1 MVASQTAVAP
11 SIVLVNFFRYRRT
24 IGRNEIETR
33 FGVIAVRGR
42 GRGFPAKATERR
54 AVRRATRQKLRRR
67 SYSTKNGRAR
77 RNPQV
82 NPKRP
87 LRRNVFDGRKMS
99 EETEQDA
106 SSNWELNG
114 LNSLDLWDYTVEL
127 ECLQGTEDL
136 QLAAELGKTL
146 LERNKELETAL
157 RQHQNVIED
166 QAQEIEYLT
175 KQTVALREVNDSRLR
190 IYEQLEVS
198 IQDLERAN
206 HRLAVDHAADKKHI
220 KTLCSNIE
228 TLEGRCEELQ
238 KTVDDLNAQLEIV
251 RRRAERKP
259 DGVDRPREKESKP
272 VETVA
277 QNTKRP
283 SVNSTPVKV
292 SPIPELTKED
302 EDLLRLSDELRENKA
317 AFAQEQRRVTELEE
331 QLASMV
337 QENNR
342 LQEQMRNWHQRDD
355 EPKSMHEEFSIL
367 DEVRQG
373 QLCIRCLRGVER
385 GDDMSSILDGDDDDR
400 SAISSL
406 ILTPTGQDSP
416 REDHVTSKL
425 IKFDNAKEKLLQGI
439 WAKKDD
445 GQENP
450 YRELVQKYEALLEV
464 QLSQVKNIRKN
475 KESSPPQNQSGPL
488 SLQDALQ
495 TSGDYS
501 QFSVKDTDE
510 ESGHGEEAPKDNQP
524 KKAEPT
530 SRKKIIQTPDFS
542 EAETSSSGFSD
553 ETSNKATQTERERP
567 GSFLCTIAD
576 GEDYRFSIYDDV
588 SPMDSRFRNRPE
600 YRELFKEIFTILKKA
615 AENKDEGERLPLLD
629 DTAANKVP
637 PVTPA
642 TEEPLGNFTDDTQ
655 SVLSSAMSEQSLP
668 VSDMTAP
675 ETPTLKEMEIPA
687 AEPAKKQETERKREE
702 SKPATEAHVERAK
715 GAERKK
721 TADENKRE
729 TEKEKEREKENDK
742 ERVLTPLVRQPLEY
756 IAATRKKS
764 RHRNRKQS
772 QERQGADSPV
782 FPTPP
787 KITYQK
793 QSNRKRR
800 DYRPIEAS
808 PLVRASETEWN
819 GNTVQFYNRNMVHSP
834 TPSSGRTGNIYQGWN
849 SETDTWDMKQSTASQ
864 EIHKLRKLE
873 LSYAEVLRNAD
884 KTKNRRKKHQ

>member
-1 MVASQTAVAP
+1 MEVAKDAKLKSGGFQDIDDDDVAS
-11 SIVLVNFFRYRRT
+11 RRC
-24 IGRNEIETR
+24 
-33 FGVIAVRGR
+33 
-42 GRGFPAKATERR
+42 
-54 AVRRATRQKLRRR
+54 
-67 SYSTKNGRAR
+67 
-77 RNPQV
+77 
-82 NPKRP
+82 
-87 LRRNVFDGRKMS
+87 M
-99 EETEQDA
+99 
-106 SSNWELNG
+106 
-114 LNSLDLWDYTVEL
+114 LD
-127 ECLQGTEDL
+127 DL

-220 KTLCSNIE
+220 KTLCANIE
-228 TLEGRCEELQ
+228 ALESKCEELQ
-238 KTVDDLNAQLEIV
+238 KVSDDLNAQLEIAK
-251 RRRAERKP
+251 RRAEKKP
-259 DGVDRPREKESKP
+259 QSEKPKENESTEKIP
-272 VETVA
+272 STP
-277 QNTKRP
+277 NCKRP
-283 SVNSTPVKV
+283 PEVSTPIKATPVAL
-292 SPIPELTKED
+292 PELTKED
-302 EDLLRLSDELRENKA
+302 EDLLRLSDELRESKVS
-317 AFAQEQRRVTELEE
+317 FAQEQRRVTELEE

-342 LQEQMRNWHQRDD
+342 LQEQLRNWHQRED

-367 DEVRQG
+367 EEVRQG

-385 GDDMSSILDGDDDDR
+385 GDDMSSMLDGDDDDR

-406 ILTPTGQDSP
+406 ILTPGPDSA
-416 REDHVTSKL
+416 REDLVSNKL
-425 IKFDNAKEKLLQGI
+425 VKFDNAKEKLLQGI
-439 WAKKDD
+439 WANKED
-445 GQENP
+445 GHDNP

-464 QLSQVKNIRKN
+464 QLSQGKNLRKG
-475 KESSPPQNQSGPL
+475 KQEQPPAPATTLIDQ
-488 SLQDALQ
+488 LQ

-501 QFSVKDTDE
+501 HFSVKDTDE
-510 ESGHGEEAPKDNQP
+510 ESGHGEEAQKDINLQ
-524 KKAEPT
+524 KKVETT

-576 GEDYRFSIYDDV
+576 GEDYRFSIYDDA

-615 AENKDEGERLPLLD
+615 AENKDEGEQLPLLD
-629 DTAANKVP
+629 DTTAGKVP

-642 TEEPLGNFTDDTQ
+642 TEDPPGNFTDDTQ
-655 SVLSSAMSEQSLP
+655 SVLSSVMSEQSIP
-668 VSDMTAP
+668 VSDITAP
-675 ETPTLKEMEIPA
+675 ETPTIKEKLV
-687 AEPAKKQETERKREE
+687 AEPVKKQEVKNKEN
-702 SKPATEAHVERAK
+702 KPAESPVPEK
-715 GAERKK
+715 VKEP
-721 TADENKRE
+721 
-729 TEKEKEREKENDK
+729 KEKESEKQVGDKDKEK

-764 RHRNRKQS
+764 RHRNRKHS

-782 FPTPP
+782 FPSPP

-793 QSNRKRR
+793 SSNKKRR

-808 PLVRASETEWN
+808 PLVKPTESEWN
-819 GNTVQFYNRNMVHSP
+819 GSTLQFYNRNMNSP
-834 TPSSGRTGNIYQGWN
+834 TPSGRPGRIYQGWN
-849 SETDTWDMKQSTASQ
+849 AETGSWDVAPSTASQ

-884 KTKNRRKKHQ
+884 QTKTRRKKHH

>member
-1 MVASQTAVAP
+1 
-11 SIVLVNFFRYRRT
+11 
-24 IGRNEIETR
+24 
-33 FGVIAVRGR
+33 
-42 GRGFPAKATERR
+42 
-54 AVRRATRQKLRRR
+54 
-67 SYSTKNGRAR
+67 
-77 RNPQV
+77 
-82 NPKRP
+82 
-87 LRRNVFDGRKMS
+87 MS
-99 EETEQDA
+99 EEQEQCD
-106 SSNWELNG
+106 SLNSWELNG

-166 QAQEIEYLT
+166 QTQEIEYLT

-220 KTLCSNIE
+220 KTLCGNIE
-228 TLEGRCEELQ
+228 ALEAKCEELQ
-238 KTVDDLNAQLEIV
+238 KTVDDLNAQLEIAK
-251 RRRAERKP
+251 RRAEKKP
-259 DGVDRPREKESKP
+259 EIEKSKEKDIKP
-272 VETVA
+272 VQTTPNSKKVEI
-277 QNTKRP
+277 
-283 SVNSTPVKV
+283 SSTPLKTAPV
-292 SPIPELTKED
+292 PLPELTKED
-302 EDLLRLSDELRENKA
+302 EDLLRLSDELRESKV

-342 LQEQMRNWHQRDD
+342 LHDQLRNWHQRDD
-355 EPKSMHEEFSIL
+355 EPKSMQEEFSIL
-367 DEVRQG
+367 EEVRQG

-406 ILTPTGQDSP
+406 ILTPSGQDSP
-416 REDHVTSKL
+416 REDLVSHNLV
-425 IKFDNAKEKLLQGI
+425 KFDNAKEKLLQGI
-439 WAKKDD
+439 WANKQD
-445 GQENP
+445 GHDNP

-475 KESSPPQNQSGPL
+475 KPLSSEQNQSGPL
-488 SLQDALQ
+488 SHQELQ

-501 QFSVKDTDE
+501 HFNVKDTDE
-510 ESGHGEEAPKDNQP
+510 ESGHGEDAQKDSTQQ
-524 KKAEPT
+524 KKMETT

-615 AENKDEGERLPLLD
+615 AENKDEGEQLPLLD
-629 DTAANKVP
+629 DTLAGKVP

-642 TEEPLGNFTDDTQ
+642 TEEPPGNFTDDTQ
-655 SVLSSAMSEQSLP
+655 SVLSSVMSEQSIP
-668 VSDMTAP
+668 VSDITAP
-675 ETPTLKEMEIPA
+675 ETPTLTEKPNPIPEA
-687 AEPAKKQETERKREE
+687 PKKQETSTKQ
-702 SKPATEAHVERAK
+702 EAVNNK
-715 GAERKK
+715 
-721 TADENKRE
+721 ENKPVE
-729 TEKEKEREKENDK
+729 QNATQVQPDKSKEKEGEKEQTKEKEK

-764 RHRNRKQS
+764 RHRNRKHS

-782 FPTPP
+782 FPSPP

-793 QSNRKRR
+793 SSNKKRR
-800 DYRPIEAS
+800 DYRPIEVS
-808 PLVRASETEWN
+808 PLARPAESEWN
-819 GNTVQFYNRNMVHSP
+819 GSTLQFYNRNMNSP
-834 TPSSGRTGNIYQGWN
+834 TPSSSGRTGKIYQGWN
-849 SETDTWDMKQSTASQ
+849 PETDSWDIKQSTASQ

-884 KTKNRRKKHQ
+884 KPKTRRKKHQ

>member
-1 MVASQTAVAP
+1 MEVAKEKLSL
-11 SIVLVNFFRYRRT
+11 IEDLDEDNF
-24 IGRNEIETR
+24 
-33 FGVIAVRGR
+33 AS
-42 GRGFPAKATERR
+42 
-54 AVRRATRQKLRRR
+54 RR
-67 SYSTKNGRAR
+67 S
-77 RNPQV
+77 
-82 NPKRP
+82 
-87 LRRNVFDGRKMS
+87 M
-99 EETEQDA
+99 
-106 SSNWELNG
+106 
-114 LNSLDLWDYTVEL
+114 LD
-127 ECLQGTEDL
+127 DL

-166 QAQEIEYLT
+166 QTQEIEYLT

-198 IQDLERAN
+198 IQELERAN

-220 KTLCSNIE
+220 RTLCSNIE
-228 TLEGRCEELQ
+228 TLENKCEELQ
-238 KTVDDLNAQLEIV
+238 KNADDLNAQLEIF

-259 DGVDRPREKESKP
+259 DDRPKEKEIKVTETIFNSKKP
-272 VETVA
+272 EVNTPKTVI
-277 QNTKRP
+277 KP
-283 SVNSTPVKV
+283 L
-292 SPIPELTKED
+292 PELTKED
-302 EDLLRLSDELRENKA
+302 EDLLRISDELRESRV

-342 LQEQMRNWHQRDD
+342 LQEQLRNWNLRED

-367 DEVRQG
+367 EEVRQG

-385 GDDMSSILDGDDDDR
+385 GDDMSSMLDGDDDDR

-406 ILTPTGQDSP
+406 ILTPSGQDSP
-416 REDHVTSKL
+416 REDLVTNKL

-439 WAKKDD
+439 WANKED
-445 GQENP
+445 GHDNP
-450 YRELVQKYEALLEV
+450 YRELVEKYEALLEV
-464 QLSQVKNIRKN
+464 QLSQVKNVKKN
-475 KESSPPQNQSGPL
+475 KQNILPNNQNASGAL
-488 SLQDALQ
+488 CIQDEVQ

-501 QFSVKDTDE
+501 QFNVKDTDE
-510 ESGHGEEAPKDNQP
+510 ESGHGEDAQKCLSDNQQ
-524 KKAEPT
+524 KKIEST

-615 AENKDEGERLPLLD
+615 AENKDDGEQLPLLD
-629 DTAANKVP
+629 DTAAGKVP

-642 TEEPLGNFTDDTQ
+642 TEEAPGNFTDDTQ
-655 SVLSSAMSEQSLP
+655 SVLSSVMSEQSIP
-668 VSDMTAP
+668 VSDVTTPDA
-675 ETPTLKEMEIPA
+675 PTLKENDKPA
-687 AEPAKKQETERKREE
+687 PETTTTTTASSSNTKKQTVRSNKEN
-702 SKPATEAHVERAK
+702 KPAPMSTNEVKE
-715 GAERKK
+715 
-721 TADENKRE
+721 
-729 TEKEKEREKENDK
+729 EKQDKESDK

-782 FPTPP
+782 FPSPP

-793 QSNRKRR
+793 PNKKKR

-808 PLVRASETEWN
+808 PLVRASESEWN
-819 GNTVQFYNRNMVHSP
+819 GSTLQFYNRNMNSP
-834 TPSSGRTGNIYQGWN
+834 TPSASGRSGKIYQSWN
-849 SETDTWDMKQSTASQ
+849 PETDSWDIKQSTASQ

-884 KTKNRRKKHQ
+884 KTKPRRKKHQ

>member
-1 MVASQTAVAP
+1 MEVAKEKSAVMEEFDEDDVAS
-11 SIVLVNFFRYRRT
+11 RRC
-24 IGRNEIETR
+24 
-33 FGVIAVRGR
+33 
-42 GRGFPAKATERR
+42 
-54 AVRRATRQKLRRR
+54 
-67 SYSTKNGRAR
+67 
-77 RNPQV
+77 
-82 NPKRP
+82 
-87 LRRNVFDGRKMS
+87 M
-99 EETEQDA
+99 
-106 SSNWELNG
+106 
-114 LNSLDLWDYTVEL
+114 LD
-127 ECLQGTEDL
+127 DL

-157 RQHQNVIED
+157 RQHQNIIED
-166 QAQEIEYLT
+166 QTQEIEYLT

-220 KTLCSNIE
+220 KTLCANIE
-228 TLEGRCEELQ
+228 SLENKCEDLQ
-238 KTVDDLNAQLEIV
+238 KTVDDLNAQLEIS

-259 DGVDRPREKESKP
+259 EVEVPKEKEKSVELTLSVKKP
-272 VETVA
+272 D
-277 QNTKRP
+277 
-283 SVNSTPVKV
+283 VNSTPIKTVA
-292 SPIPELTKED
+292 PLPELTKED
-302 EDLLRLSDELRENKA
+302 EDLLRLSDELRESKV

-331 QLASMV
+331 QLASMI

-342 LQEQMRNWHQRDD
+342 LNDQFRNWQQRED
-355 EPKSMHEEFSIL
+355 EPKSMHEEFAIL
-367 DEVRQG
+367 EEVRQG

-385 GDDMSSILDGDDDDR
+385 GDDMSSMLDGDDDDR

-406 ILTPTGQDSP
+406 ILPPSGQDSP
-416 REDHVTSKL
+416 REDLVTNKL
-425 IKFDNAKEKLLQGI
+425 VKFDNAKEKLLQGI
-439 WAKKDD
+439 WANKED
-445 GQENP
+445 GHDNP

-464 QLSQVKNIRKN
+464 QLSQVKNIRKTKPTTLPSN
-475 KESSPPQNQSGPL
+475 QNPCGPL
-488 SLQDALQ
+488 SLQDELQ

-510 ESGHGEEAPKDNQP
+510 ESGHGEEQKGVGQT
-524 KKAEPT
+524 KKVDTT

-615 AENKDEGERLPLLD
+615 AENKDDGEQLPLLD
-629 DTAANKVP
+629 DTTAGKVP

-642 TEEPLGNFTDDTQ
+642 NEEAPGNFTDDTQ
-655 SVLSSAMSEQSLP
+655 SVFSSVMSEQSIP
-668 VSDMTAP
+668 VSDITMP
-675 ETPTLKEMEIPA
+675 ETPTLKEKEKPQP
-687 AEPAKKQETERKREE
+687 EVVKKEE
-702 SKPATEAHVERAK
+702 NSNK
-715 GAERKK
+715 
-721 TADENKRE
+721 ENKPVAESTTEKPKPSTTRQVKEQTHSKVRDQSVQRE
-729 TEKEKEREKENDK
+729 QQKEKETETDKEKKEDK

-764 RHRNRKQS
+764 RHRNRKHS
-772 QERQGADSPV
+772 QDRQGADSPV
-782 FPTPP
+782 FPSPP

-793 QSNRKRR
+793 SSNKKRR

-808 PLVRASETEWN
+808 PLVRAAESEWN
-819 GNTVQFYNRNMVHSP
+819 GSTLQFYNRNMNSP
-834 TPSSGRTGNIYQGWN
+834 TPSASGRTGKIYQGWN
-849 SETDTWDMKQSTASQ
+849 PETDSWDIKQSTASQ

-884 KTKNRRKKHQ
+884 KTKPRRKKHQ

>member
-1 MVASQTAVAP
+1 
-11 SIVLVNFFRYRRT
+11 
-24 IGRNEIETR
+24 
-33 FGVIAVRGR
+33 
-42 GRGFPAKATERR
+42 
-54 AVRRATRQKLRRR
+54 
-67 SYSTKNGRAR
+67 
-77 RNPQV
+77 
-82 NPKRP
+82 
-87 LRRNVFDGRKMS
+87 MS
-99 EETEQDA
+99 EEQEQCD
-106 SSNWELNG
+106 SFNSWELNG

-220 KTLCSNIE
+220 KTLCGNIE
-228 TLEGRCEELQ
+228 TLESKCEELQ
-238 KTVDDLNAQLEIV
+238 KTVDDLNGQLELF
-251 RRRAERKP
+251 RRRSERKP
-259 DGVDRPREKESKP
+259 ESEKPKEKEQKP
-272 VETVA
+272 ADTTANAIAIKKPET
-277 QNTKRP
+277 NG
-283 SVNSTPVKV
+283 TPLKAIA
-292 SPIPELTKED
+292 PLPELTKED
-302 EDLLRLSDELRENKA
+302 EDLLRLSDELRENKV
-317 AFAQEQRRVTELEE
+317 AFAQEHRRVTELEE
-331 QLASMV
+331 QLASV
-337 QENNR
+337 IQENNR
-342 LQEQMRNWHQRDD
+342 LQEQVRNWRLRED
-355 EPKSMHEEFSIL
+355 EPKSMHEEFAIL
-367 DEVRQG
+367 EEVRQG
-373 QLCIRCLRGVER
+373 QLCIRCLRGIER
-385 GDDMSSILDGDDDDR
+385 DDMSSMLDGEDDDR

-406 ILTPTGQDSP
+406 ILTTSGQQSP
-416 REDHVTSKL
+416 KEDQVTSKL

-439 WAKKDD
+439 WANKED
-445 GQENP
+445 GHDNP

-475 KESSPPQNQSGPL
+475 KQTTLPGAQIQTGPI
-488 SLQDALQ
+488 SLHEELQ
-495 TSGDYS
+495 TSGDFS

-510 ESGHGEEAPKDNQP
+510 ESGHGEEAQKESNQQ
-524 KKAEPT
+524 KKMETT

-553 ETSNKATQTERERP
+553 ETSNKATQTDRERP

-615 AENKDEGERLPLLD
+615 AENKDDGEQLPLLD
-629 DTAANKVP
+629 DTTTGKVP

-642 TEEPLGNFTDDTQ
+642 TEEPPGNFTDDTQ
-655 SVLSSAMSEQSLP
+655 SVLSSVMSEQSIP
-668 VSDMTAP
+668 VSDITTP
-675 ETPTLKEMEIPA
+675 ETPTLREKEQSKPVPETTKESKEKSNAVDNNKENKPVTDTA
-687 AEPAKKQETERKREE
+687 AE
-702 SKPATEAHVERAK
+702 KPK
-715 GAERKK
+715 
-721 TADENKRE
+721 EN
-729 TEKEKEREKENDK
+729 EKEKEK

-764 RHRNRKQS
+764 RHRNRKHS
-772 QERQGADSPV
+772 QDRQGADSPV
-782 FPTPP
+782 FPSPP

-793 QSNRKRR
+793 SSNKKRR
-800 DYRPIEAS
+800 DYRPIEVS
-808 PLVRASETEWN
+808 PLARPSEAEWN
-819 GNTVQFYNRNMVHSP
+819 GSTLQFYNRNLNSP
-834 TPSSGRTGNIYQGWN
+834 TPSVSGRTGKIYQGWN
-849 SETDTWDMKQSTASQ
+849 PETDSWDIKQSTASQ

>member
-1 MVASQTAVAP
+1 
-11 SIVLVNFFRYRRT
+11 
-24 IGRNEIETR
+24 
-33 FGVIAVRGR
+33 
-42 GRGFPAKATERR
+42 
-54 AVRRATRQKLRRR
+54 
-67 SYSTKNGRAR
+67 
-77 RNPQV
+77 
-82 NPKRP
+82 
-87 LRRNVFDGRKMS
+87 MS
-99 EETEQDA
+99 EEQEQCD
-106 SSNWELNG
+106 SFNSWELNG

-157 RQHQNVIED
+157 RQHQNIIED
-166 QAQEIEYLT
+166 QTQEIEYLT

-220 KTLCSNIE
+220 KTLCANIE
-228 TLEGRCEELQ
+228 TLENKCEDLQ
-238 KTVDDLNAQLEIV
+238 KTVDDLNAQLEIS
-251 RRRAERKP
+251 RRRAERKTEVEVP
-259 DGVDRPREKESKP
+259 KEKEKSVELTLTVKKP
-272 VETVA
+272 D
-277 QNTKRP
+277 
-283 SVNSTPVKV
+283 VNSTPVKTV
-292 SPIPELTKED
+292 APLPELNKED
-302 EDLLRLSDELRENKA
+302 EDLLRLSDELRESKV

-331 QLASMV
+331 QLASMI

-342 LQEQMRNWHQRDD
+342 LNDQFRNWQQRED
-355 EPKSMHEEFSIL
+355 EPKSMHEEFAIL
-367 DEVRQG
+367 EEVRQG

-385 GDDMSSILDGDDDDR
+385 GDDMSSMLDGDDDDR

-406 ILTPTGQDSP
+406 ILPPSGQDSP
-416 REDHVTSKL
+416 REDLVTNKL
-425 IKFDNAKEKLLQGI
+425 VKFDNAKEKLLQGI
-439 WAKKDD
+439 WANKED
-445 GQENP
+445 GHDNP

-464 QLSQVKNIRKN
+464 QLSQVKNIRKTKPTTLPSN
-475 KESSPPQNQSGPL
+475 QNARGPL
-488 SLQDALQ
+488 SLQDELQ

-510 ESGHGEEAPKDNQP
+510 ESGHGEEQKGVGQT
-524 KKAEPT
+524 KKVDAT

-615 AENKDEGERLPLLD
+615 AENKDDGEQLPLLD
-629 DTAANKVP
+629 DTTAGKVP

-642 TEEPLGNFTDDTQ
+642 NEEAPGNFTDDTQ
-655 SVLSSAMSEQSLP
+655 SVFSSVMSEQSIP
-668 VSDMTAP
+668 VSDITMP
-675 ETPTLKEMEIPA
+675 ETPTLKEKEKSVP
-687 AEPAKKQETERKREE
+687 EVVKKEE
-702 SKPATEAHVERAK
+702 NSNK
-715 GAERKK
+715 
-721 TADENKRE
+721 ENKPVAESTTEKPKPSPARQGKEQTQSKQRDQSVQREKEKEKEKE
-729 TEKEKEREKENDK
+729 TEKEKKEEK

-764 RHRNRKQS
+764 RHRNRKHS
-772 QERQGADSPV
+772 QDRQGADSPV
-782 FPTPP
+782 FPSPP

-793 QSNRKRR
+793 SSNKKRR
-800 DYRPIEAS
+800 DYRPIEVS
-808 PLVRASETEWN
+808 PLVRAAESEWN
-819 GNTVQFYNRNMVHSP
+819 GSTLQFYNRNLNSP
-834 TPSSGRTGNIYQGWN
+834 TPSASGRTGKIYQGWN
-849 SETDTWDMKQSTASQ
+849 PETDSWDIKQSTASQ

-884 KTKNRRKKHQ
+884 KTKPRRKKHQ

>member
-1 MVASQTAVAP
+1 
-11 SIVLVNFFRYRRT
+11 
-24 IGRNEIETR
+24 
-33 FGVIAVRGR
+33 
-42 GRGFPAKATERR
+42 
-54 AVRRATRQKLRRR
+54 
-67 SYSTKNGRAR
+67 
-77 RNPQV
+77 
-82 NPKRP
+82 
-87 LRRNVFDGRKMS
+87 MS
-99 EETEQDA
+99 EEQNQD
-106 SSNWELNG
+106 SLNSWELNG

-238 KTVDDLNAQLEIV
+238 KTVDDLNSQLEIV
-251 RRRAERKP
+251 RRRADRKP
-259 DGVDRPREKESKP
+259 ESAEKPKEKETKP
-272 VETVA
+272 LE
-277 QNTKRP
+277 QNTPNAKKP
-283 SVNSTPVKV
+283 NVNSTPVKV
-292 SPIPELTKED
+292 VAPLPELTKED
-302 EDLLRLSDELRENKA
+302 EHLLRLSDELRENKA
-317 AFAQEQRRVTELEE
+317 AFAQEHRRVTELEE

-342 LQEQMRNWHQRDD
+342 LQEQLRNWNHRDD

-367 DEVRQG
+367 EEVRQG

-385 GDDMSSILDGDDDDR
+385 DDMSSILDGDDDDR
-400 SAISSL
+400 SVISSL

-416 REDHVTSKL
+416 REDRVTSKL

-439 WAKKDD
+439 WANKDD

-464 QLSQVKNIRKN
+464 QLSQVKNIKKN
-475 KESSPPQNQSGPL
+475 KENSLPAQNQSGPL
-488 SLQDALQ
+488 SLQDELQ

-510 ESGHGEEAPKDNQP
+510 ESGHGEETHKDKENQA
-524 KKAEPT
+524 KKVEPT

-629 DTAANKVP
+629 DTSAGKVP

-642 TEEPLGNFTDDTQ
+642 TEEPPGNFTDDTQ

-675 ETPTLKEMEIPA
+675 ETPTLKEMKQATP
-687 AEPAKKQETERKREE
+687 EPVKKQEIEKKVENKPTAAASAEKTKEKNKVVENERKFE
-702 SKPATEAHVERAK
+702 
-715 GAERKK
+715 
-721 TADENKRE
+721 
-729 TEKEKEREKENDK
+729 EKERDTNNEK

-772 QERQGADSPV
+772 QDRQGADSPV
-782 FPTPP
+782 FPSPP

-793 QSNRKRR
+793 QSNKKRR

-808 PLVRASETEWN
+808 PLVRANETEWN
-819 GNTVQFYNRNMVHSP
+819 GNTLQFYNRNMQSP
-834 TPSSGRTGNIYQGWN
+834 TPSASGRTGKIYQGWN
-849 SETDTWDMKQSTASQ
+849 SETDSWDIKQSTASQ

>member
-1 MVASQTAVAP
+1 MDLIKEKSEVEDFEEDHAAS
-11 SIVLVNFFRYRRT
+11 RRC
-24 IGRNEIETR
+24 
-33 FGVIAVRGR
+33 
-42 GRGFPAKATERR
+42 
-54 AVRRATRQKLRRR
+54 
-67 SYSTKNGRAR
+67 
-77 RNPQV
+77 
-82 NPKRP
+82 
-87 LRRNVFDGRKMS
+87 M
-99 EETEQDA
+99 
-106 SSNWELNG
+106 
-114 LNSLDLWDYTVEL
+114 LD
-127 ECLQGTEDL
+127 DL

-220 KTLCSNIE
+220 KTMCSNIE
-228 TLEGRCEELQ
+228 TLESKCEELQ
-238 KTVDDLNAQLEIV
+238 KIVDDLNAQLEIY

-259 DGVDRPREKESKP
+259 EIEKPKEKVVEASLSVKKP
-272 VETVA
+272 DV
-277 QNTKRP
+277 
-283 SVNSTPVKV
+283 SSTPVKTV
-292 SPIPELTKED
+292 APLPELTKED
-302 EDLLRLSDELRENKA
+302 EDLLRLSDELRENKV

-331 QLASMV
+331 QLASV
-337 QENNR
+337 IQENNR
-342 LQEQMRNWHQRDD
+342 LQEQFRNWHQRED

-367 DEVRQG
+367 EEVRQG

-385 GDDMSSILDGDDDDR
+385 GDDMSSMLDGDDDDR

-406 ILTPTGQDSP
+406 ILPASGQDSP
-416 REDHVTSKL
+416 RDDLVSAKL
-425 IKFDNAKEKLLQGI
+425 VKFDNAKEKLLQGM
-439 WAKKDD
+439 WANKED
-445 GQENP
+445 GHDNP

-475 KESSPPQNQSGPL
+475 KTSLPIVNPSGPL
-488 SLQDALQ
+488 SLQDELQ
-495 TSGDYS
+495 TSSDYS
-501 QFSVKDTDE
+501 QFNVKDTDE
-510 ESGHGEEAPKDNQP
+510 ESGHGEEAQKGINQA
-524 KKAEPT
+524 KKAET

-615 AENKDEGERLPLLD
+615 AENKDEGEQLPLLD
-629 DTAANKVP
+629 DTTAGKVP

-642 TEEPLGNFTDDTQ
+642 NEELPGNFTDDTQ
-655 SVLSSAMSEQSLP
+655 SVLSSVMSEQSIP
-668 VSDMTAP
+668 VSDITVP
-675 ETPTLKEMEIPA
+675 DTPTIK
-687 AEPAKKQETERKREE
+687 
-702 SKPATEAHVERAK
+702 
-715 GAERKK
+715 
-721 TADENKRE
+721 
-729 TEKEKEREKENDK
+729 EKEKPQPEIKKKEEKSKNKENKPVVDNTTEKPKPTQTKEKEQKEGKKQKEEKENEKEK

-764 RHRNRKQS
+764 RHRNRKHS

-782 FPTPP
+782 FPSPP

-793 QSNRKRR
+793 SSNKKKRE
-800 DYRPIEAS
+800 YRPIEVS

-819 GNTVQFYNRNMVHSP
+819 GSTLQFYNRNLNSP
-834 TPSSGRTGNIYQGWN
+834 TPSASGRTGKIYQGWN
-849 SETDTWDMKQSTASQ
+849 SETDTWDIKQSTASQ

-884 KTKNRRKKHQ
+884 KTKTRRKKHQ

>member
-1 MVASQTAVAP
+1 MEVAKEKTSGVEDFDEDDVT
-11 SIVLVNFFRYRRT
+11 SRRC
-24 IGRNEIETR
+24 
-33 FGVIAVRGR
+33 
-42 GRGFPAKATERR
+42 
-54 AVRRATRQKLRRR
+54 
-67 SYSTKNGRAR
+67 
-77 RNPQV
+77 
-82 NPKRP
+82 
-87 LRRNVFDGRKMS
+87 M
-99 EETEQDA
+99 
-106 SSNWELNG
+106 
-114 LNSLDLWDYTVEL
+114 LD
-127 ECLQGTEDL
+127 DL

-157 RQHQNVIED
+157 RQHQNIIED
-166 QAQEIEYLT
+166 QTQEIEYLT

-206 HRLAVDHAADKKHI
+206 HRLAVDHAAEKKHI
-220 KTLCSNIE
+220 KTLCATIE
-228 TLEGRCEELQ
+228 TLETKCEELQ
-238 KTVDDLNAQLEIV
+238 KTVDDLNAQLEIS

-259 DGVDRPREKESKP
+259 EVEKPKEKEKSVELTLSVKKP
-272 VETVA
+272 D
-277 QNTKRP
+277 
-283 SVNSTPVKV
+283 VNSTPIKTVA
-292 SPIPELTKED
+292 PLPELTKED
-302 EDLLRLSDELRENKA
+302 EDLLRLSDELRESKV

-342 LQEQMRNWHQRDD
+342 LHDQFRNWQQRED

-367 DEVRQG
+367 EEVRQG

-385 GDDMSSILDGDDDDR
+385 GDDMSSMLDGDDDDR

-406 ILTPTGQDSP
+406 ILPPSGQDSP
-416 REDHVTSKL
+416 REDLVTNKL
-425 IKFDNAKEKLLQGI
+425 VKFDNAKEKLLQGI
-439 WAKKDD
+439 WANKED
-445 GQENP
+445 GHDNP

-464 QLSQVKNIRKN
+464 QLSQVKNIRKT
-475 KESSPPQNQSGPL
+475 KPTTLPSTQNTCGPL
-488 SLQDALQ
+488 SLQDELQ

-510 ESGHGEEAPKDNQP
+510 ESGHGEEQKGVGQT
-524 KKAEPT
+524 KKVETT

-615 AENKDEGERLPLLD
+615 AENKDDGEQLPLLD
-629 DTAANKVP
+629 DTTAGKVP

-642 TEEPLGNFTDDTQ
+642 NEEAPGNFTDDTQ
-655 SVLSSAMSEQSLP
+655 SVFSSVMSEQSIP
-668 VSDMTAP
+668 VSDITVP
-675 ETPTLKEMEIPA
+675 ETPTLKEKEKPQPEA
-687 AEPAKKQETERKREE
+687 AKKEE
-702 SKPATEAHVERAK
+702 NGNK
-715 GAERKK
+715 
-721 TADENKRE
+721 ENKPVAESTTEKPKPSPARQPKEHPVSRDHSVQRE
-729 TEKEKEREKENDK
+729 KEREREKEKERKEEK

-764 RHRNRKQS
+764 RHRNRKHS
-772 QERQGADSPV
+772 QDRQGADSPV
-782 FPTPP
+782 FPSPP

-793 QSNRKRR
+793 SSSKKRR

-808 PLVRASETEWN
+808 PLVRAAENDWN
-819 GNTVQFYNRNMVHSP
+819 GSTLQFYNRNLNSP
-834 TPSSGRTGNIYQGWN
+834 TPSASGRTGKIYQGWN
-849 SETDTWDMKQSTASQ
+849 TETDSWDIKQSTASQ

-884 KTKNRRKKHQ
+884 KTKPRRKKHQ

>member
-1 MVASQTAVAP
+1 MASFNDL
-11 SIVLVNFFRYRRT
+11 S
-24 IGRNEIETR
+24 
-33 FGVIAVRGR
+33 
-42 GRGFPAKATERR
+42 
-54 AVRRATRQKLRRR
+54 
-67 SYSTKNGRAR
+67 
-77 RNPQV
+77 
-82 NPKRP
+82 
-87 LRRNVFDGRKMS
+87 FD
-99 EETEQDA
+99 
-106 SSNWELNG
+106 WE
-114 LNSLDLWDYTVEL
+114 SLCQ
-127 ECLQGTEDL
+127 ECPECWTTSDL

-166 QAQEIEYLT
+166 QTQEIEYLT

-228 TLEGRCEELQ
+228 TLEGKCEELQ
-238 KTVDDLNAQLEIV
+238 KTVDDLNAQLEIA

-259 DGVDRPREKESKP
+259 ESTEKPKEKEIKPEQTTPNSKRI
-272 VETVA
+272 EA
-277 QNTKRP
+277 
-283 SVNSTPVKV
+283 SSTPLKTIA
-292 SPIPELTKED
+292 PLPELTKED
-302 EDLLRLSDELRENKA
+302 EDLLRLSDELRESKV

-331 QLASMV
+331 QLASIV

-342 LQEQMRNWHQRDD
+342 LQDQLRNWNQNNE
-355 EPKSMHEEFSIL
+355 EPKSMHEEFAIL
-367 DEVRQG
+367 EEVRQG

-385 GDDMSSILDGDDDDR
+385 GDDMSSMLDGDDDDR

-406 ILTPTGQDSP
+406 ILSPSVQDSP
-416 REDHVTSKL
+416 REELVTTKL

-439 WAKKDD
+439 WANKED
-445 GQENP
+445 GHDNP

-464 QLSQVKNIRKN
+464 QLSQVKSIRKN
-475 KESSPPQNQSGPL
+475 KPAPSGPV
-488 SLQDALQ
+488 SLQDELQ
-495 TSGDYS
+495 VSGDFS
-501 QFSVKDTDE
+501 HFSVKDTDE
-510 ESGHGEEAPKDNQP
+510 ESGHGEDAKE
-524 KKAEPT
+524 KKPET
-530 SRKKIIQTPDFS
+530 RKKFIQTPDFS

-615 AENKDEGERLPLLD
+615 AENKDEGEQLPLLD
-629 DTAANKVP
+629 DTGKVP

-642 TEEPLGNFTDDTQ
+642 NEEPPGNFTDDTQ
-655 SVLSSAMSEQSLP
+655 SVLSSVMSEQSIP
-668 VSDMTAP
+668 VSDITAP
-675 ETPTLKEMEIPA
+675 ETPTLKEKVHVL
-687 AEPAKKQETERKREE
+687 EPAKKKETENK
-702 SKPATEAHVERAK
+702 
-715 GAERKK
+715 
-721 TADENKRE
+721 ENKPVETAKPKERRE
-729 TEKEKEREKENDK
+729 SEKAEKANEKEKEK

-764 RHRNRKQS
+764 RHRNRKHS

-782 FPTPP
+782 FPSPP

-793 QSNRKRR
+793 SSNKKRR
-800 DYRPIEAS
+800 DYRPIEVS
-808 PLVRASETEWN
+808 PLVRSSEAADWN
-819 GNTVQFYNRNMVHSP
+819 GSTLQFYNRSLNSP
-834 TPSSGRTGNIYQGWN
+834 TPSASGRIYQGWN
-849 SETDTWDMKQSTASQ
+849 PDTDSWDIKQSTASQ

-884 KTKNRRKKHQ
+884 KTKPRRKKHQ

>member
-1 MVASQTAVAP
+1 MSVTKEKSG
-11 SIVLVNFFRYRRT
+11 LR
-24 IGRNEIETR
+24 ED
-33 FGVIAVRGR
+33 FGEEE
-42 GRGFPAKATERR
+42 F
-54 AVRRATRQKLRRR
+54 
-67 SYSTKNGRAR
+67 SAR
-77 RNPQV
+77 RC
-82 NPKRP
+82 
-87 LRRNVFDGRKMS
+87 M
-99 EETEQDA
+99 
-106 SSNWELNG
+106 
-114 LNSLDLWDYTVEL
+114 LD
-127 ECLQGTEDL
+127 DL

-166 QAQEIEYLT
+166 QSQEIEYLT

-220 KTLCSNIE
+220 KTLCSTIE
-228 TLEGRCEELQ
+228 TLEAKCEDFQ

-259 DGVDRPREKESKP
+259 ENEKPKEKELKP
-272 VETVA
+272 ATNDETVA
-277 QNTKRP
+277 KT
-283 SVNSTPVKV
+283 NSTTPQK
-292 SPIPELTKED
+292 SSAPLPELTKED
-302 EDLLRLSDELRENKA
+302 EDLLRLSDELRENKV

-331 QLASMV
+331 QLASV
-337 QENNR
+337 IQENNR
-342 LQEQMRNWHQRDD
+342 LQEQLRNWHLRED

-367 DEVRQG
+367 EEVRQG
-373 QLCIRCLRGVER
+373 QLCIRCLRGIER
-385 GDDMSSILDGDDDDR
+385 DDMSSMLDGDDDDR

-406 ILTPTGQDSP
+406 ILTPSGRQSP
-416 REDHVTSKL
+416 RDDQVSSKL
-425 IKFDNAKEKLLQGI
+425 VKFDNAKEKLLQGI
-439 WAKKDD
+439 WANKED
-445 GQENP
+445 GHDNP

-464 QLSQVKNIRKN
+464 QLSQVKTMRKN
-475 KESSPPQNQSGPL
+475 KTITLPGAQTHAGPL
-488 SLQDALQ
+488 SLQDELQ
-495 TSGDYS
+495 VSADYAR
-501 QFSVKDTDE
+501 FGVKDTDD
-510 ESGHGEEAPKDNQP
+510 ESGHGEEPKDDRQ
-524 KKAEPT
+524 KKTEPA

-629 DTAANKVP
+629 DTTAGKVP

-642 TEEPLGNFTDDTQ
+642 TDEPPGTFTDDTQ
-655 SVLSSAMSEQSLP
+655 SVLSSVMSEQSIP
-668 VSDMTAP
+668 VSDVTVP
-675 ETPTLKEMEIPA
+675 EARP
-687 AEPAKKQETERKREE
+687 QE
-702 SKPATEAHVERAK
+702 
-715 GAERKK
+715 
-721 TADENKRE
+721 
-729 TEKEKEREKENDK
+729 EKEAEKAETTKPPEKPKKKATVEENGRDELTGAPISDKPQEEKEQEKSKEAEKEAEK

-764 RHRNRKQS
+764 RHRNRKHS
-772 QERQGADSPV
+772 QDRQGADSPV
-782 FPTPP
+782 FPSPP

-793 QSNRKRR
+793 SSNKKRR
-800 DYRPIEAS
+800 DYRPIEVS
-808 PLVRASETEWN
+808 PLVRTADSEWN
-819 GNTVQFYNRNMVHSP
+819 GTTLQFYNRSINSP
-834 TPSSGRTGNIYQGWN
+834 TPSASGRTGKIYQGWN
-849 SETDTWDMKQSTASQ
+849 AETDSWDIKQSTASQ

>member
-1 MVASQTAVAP
+1 MD
-11 SIVLVNFFRYRRT
+11 I
-24 IGRNEIETR
+24 
-33 FGVIAVRGR
+33 
-42 GRGFPAKATERR
+42 AKAKSGVLEDFDEDDQASRR
-54 AVRRATRQKLRRR
+54 C
-67 SYSTKNGRAR
+67 
-77 RNPQV
+77 
-82 NPKRP
+82 
-87 LRRNVFDGRKMS
+87 M
-99 EETEQDA
+99 
-106 SSNWELNG
+106 
-114 LNSLDLWDYTVEL
+114 LD
-127 ECLQGTEDL
+127 DL

-166 QAQEIEYLT
+166 QTQEIEYLT

-228 TLEGRCEELQ
+228 TLEGKCEELQ
-238 KTVDDLNAQLEIV
+238 KTVDDLNAQLEIA

-259 DGVDRPREKESKP
+259 ESTEKPKEKEIKPEQTTPNSKKIEASSTP
-272 VETVA
+272 LKTVA
-277 QNTKRP
+277 P
-283 SVNSTPVKV
+283 L
-292 SPIPELTKED
+292 PELTKED
-302 EDLLRLSDELRENKA
+302 EDLLRLSDELRESKV

-331 QLASMV
+331 QLASIV

-342 LQEQMRNWHQRDD
+342 LQDQLRNWNQNNE
-355 EPKSMHEEFSIL
+355 EPKSMHEEFAIL
-367 DEVRQG
+367 EEVRQG

-385 GDDMSSILDGDDDDR
+385 GDDMSSMLDGDDDDR

-406 ILTPTGQDSP
+406 ILSPSVQDSP
-416 REDHVTSKL
+416 REELVTTKL

-439 WAKKDD
+439 WANKED
-445 GQENP
+445 GHDNP

-464 QLSQVKNIRKN
+464 QLSQVKGIRKN
-475 KESSPPQNQSGPL
+475 KPAPSGPV
-488 SLQDALQ
+488 SLQDELQ
-495 TSGDYS
+495 VSGDFS
-501 QFSVKDTDE
+501 HFSVKDTDE
-510 ESGHGEEAPKDNQP
+510 ESGHGEDTKE
-524 KKAEPT
+524 KKPET
-530 SRKKIIQTPDFS
+530 RKKFIQTPDFS

-615 AENKDEGERLPLLD
+615 AENKDEGEQLPLLD
-629 DTAANKVP
+629 DTGKVP

-642 TEEPLGNFTDDTQ
+642 NEEPPGNFTDDTQ
-655 SVLSSAMSEQSLP
+655 SVLSSVMSEQSIP
-668 VSDMTAP
+668 VSDITAP
-675 ETPTLKEMEIPA
+675 ETPTLKKVHVP
-687 AEPAKKQETERKREE
+687 EPAKKKETENKENKPVEETAKPKEKREPE
-702 SKPATEAHVERAK
+702 KSEKA
-715 GAERKK
+715 
-721 TADENKRE
+721 N
-729 TEKEKEREKENDK
+729 EKEKEK

-764 RHRNRKQS
+764 RHRNRKHS

-782 FPTPP
+782 FPSPP

-793 QSNRKRR
+793 SSNKKRR
-800 DYRPIEAS
+800 DYRPIEIS
-808 PLVRASETEWN
+808 PLVRPTEAADWN
-819 GNTVQFYNRNMVHSP
+819 GSTLQFYNRNMNSP
-834 TPSSGRTGNIYQGWN
+834 TPSASGRTGKIYQGWN
-849 SETDTWDMKQSTASQ
+849 SETDSWDIKQSTASQ

-884 KTKNRRKKHQ
+884 KTKPRRKKHQ

>member
-1 MVASQTAVAP
+1 MASFQDLAFDWATLCQDCPECWTP
-11 SIVLVNFFRYRRT
+11 S
-24 IGRNEIETR
+24 
-33 FGVIAVRGR
+33 
-42 GRGFPAKATERR
+42 
-54 AVRRATRQKLRRR
+54 
-67 SYSTKNGRAR
+67 
-77 RNPQV
+77 
-82 NPKRP
+82 
-87 LRRNVFDGRKMS
+87 
-99 EETEQDA
+99 
-106 SSNWELNG
+106 
-114 LNSLDLWDYTVEL
+114 
-127 ECLQGTEDL
+127 DL

-220 KTLCSNIE
+220 KTMCSNIE
-228 TLEGRCEELQ
+228 TLESKCEELQ
-238 KTVDDLNAQLEIV
+238 KIVDDLNAQLEIY

-259 DGVDRPREKESKP
+259 EIEKPKEKVVEASLSVKKP
-272 VETVA
+272 DV
-277 QNTKRP
+277 
-283 SVNSTPVKV
+283 SSTPVKTV
-292 SPIPELTKED
+292 APLPELTKED
-302 EDLLRLSDELRENKA
+302 EDLLRLSDELRENKV

-331 QLASMV
+331 QLASV
-337 QENNR
+337 IQENNR
-342 LQEQMRNWHQRDD
+342 LQEQFRNWHQRED

-367 DEVRQG
+367 EEVRQG

-385 GDDMSSILDGDDDDR
+385 GDDMSSMLDGDDDDR

-406 ILTPTGQDSP
+406 ILPASGQDSP
-416 REDHVTSKL
+416 RDDLVSAKL
-425 IKFDNAKEKLLQGI
+425 VKFDNAKEKLLQGM
-439 WAKKDD
+439 WANKED
-445 GQENP
+445 GHDNP

-475 KESSPPQNQSGPL
+475 KTPLPIVNPSGPL
-488 SLQDALQ
+488 SLQDELQ
-495 TSGDYS
+495 TSSDYS
-501 QFSVKDTDE
+501 QFNVKDTDE
-510 ESGHGEEAPKDNQP
+510 ESGHGEEAQKGINQA
-524 KKAEPT
+524 KKAET

-615 AENKDEGERLPLLD
+615 AENKDEGEQLPLLD
-629 DTAANKVP
+629 DTTAGKVP

-642 TEEPLGNFTDDTQ
+642 NEELPGNFTDDTQ
-655 SVLSSAMSEQSLP
+655 SVLSSVMSEQSIP
-668 VSDMTAP
+668 VSDITVP
-675 ETPTLKEMEIPA
+675 DTPTIK
-687 AEPAKKQETERKREE
+687 
-702 SKPATEAHVERAK
+702 
-715 GAERKK
+715 
-721 TADENKRE
+721 
-729 TEKEKEREKENDK
+729 EKEKPQPEIKKKEEKSKNKENKPVVDNTTEKPKPTQTKEKEQKEGKKQKEEKENEKEK

-764 RHRNRKQS
+764 RHRNRKHS

-782 FPTPP
+782 FPSPP

-793 QSNRKRR
+793 SSNKKKRE
-800 DYRPIEAS
+800 YRPIEVS

-819 GNTVQFYNRNMVHSP
+819 GSTLQFYNRNLNSP
-834 TPSSGRTGNIYQGWN
+834 TPSASGRTGKIYQGWN
-849 SETDTWDMKQSTASQ
+849 SETDTWDIKQSTASQ

-884 KTKNRRKKHQ
+884 KTKTRRKKHQ

>member
-1 MVASQTAVAP
+1 MASFDDLAFDWASLCQDCP
-11 SIVLVNFFRYRRT
+11 
-24 IGRNEIETR
+24 ECW
-33 FGVIAVRGR
+33 
-42 GRGFPAKATERR
+42 TE
-54 AVRRATRQKLRRR
+54 
-67 SYSTKNGRAR
+67 S
-77 RNPQV
+77 
-82 NPKRP
+82 
-87 LRRNVFDGRKMS
+87 
-99 EETEQDA
+99 
-106 SSNWELNG
+106 
-114 LNSLDLWDYTVEL
+114 
-127 ECLQGTEDL
+127 DL

-166 QAQEIEYLT
+166 QTQEIEYLT

-206 HRLAVDHAADKKHI
+206 HRLAVDHAAEKKHI
-220 KTLCSNIE
+220 KTLCATIE
-228 TLEGRCEELQ
+228 TLESKCEELQ
-238 KTVDDLNAQLEIV
+238 KTVDDLNAQLEIS

-259 DGVDRPREKESKP
+259 ETEKPKEKEKSVELTLSVKKP
-272 VETVA
+272 D
-277 QNTKRP
+277 
-283 SVNSTPVKV
+283 VNSTPIKTVA
-292 SPIPELTKED
+292 PLPELTKED
-302 EDLLRLSDELRENKA
+302 EDFLRLSDELRESKV
-317 AFAQEQRRVTELEE
+317 AFSQEQRRVTELEE

-342 LQEQMRNWHQRDD
+342 LHEQFRNWQLRED
-355 EPKSMHEEFSIL
+355 EPKSMHEEFAIL
-367 DEVRQG
+367 EEVRQG

-385 GDDMSSILDGDDDDR
+385 GDDMSSMLDGDDDDR

-406 ILTPTGQDSP
+406 ILPPSGQDSP
-416 REDHVTSKL
+416 REDLVTNKL
-425 IKFDNAKEKLLQGI
+425 VKFDNAKEKLLQGI
-439 WAKKDD
+439 WANKED
-445 GQENP
+445 GHDNP

-464 QLSQVKNIRKN
+464 QLSQVKNIRKTKPTALPSN
-475 KESSPPQNQSGPL
+475 PPCGPL
-488 SLQDALQ
+488 SLQDELQ

-510 ESGHGEEAPKDNQP
+510 ESGHGEEQQKGVGQT
-524 KKAEPT
+524 KKVETT

-615 AENKDEGERLPLLD
+615 AENKDDGEQLPLLD
-629 DTAANKVP
+629 DTTAGKVP

-642 TEEPLGNFTDDTQ
+642 NEEAPGNFTDDTQ
-655 SVLSSAMSEQSLP
+655 SVFSSVMSEQSIP
-668 VSDMTAP
+668 VSDITMP
-675 ETPTLKEMEIPA
+675 ETPTLKEKERPQL
-687 AEPAKKQETERKREE
+687 EVAKVEE
-702 SKPATEAHVERAK
+702 NGNK
-715 GAERKK
+715 
-721 TADENKRE
+721 ENKPVAESSTDKPKPSPARQPKE
-729 TEKEKEREKENDK
+729 QPIAKERDQSVQREKEREKEKEKERKEEK
-742 ERVLTPLVRQPLEY
+742 ERVLTPLMRQPLEY

-764 RHRNRKQS
+764 RHRNRKHS

-782 FPTPP
+782 FPSPP

-793 QSNRKRR
+793 SSNKKRR

-808 PLVRASETEWN
+808 PLVRAAETDWN
-819 GNTVQFYNRNMVHSP
+819 GSTLQFYNRNLNSP
-834 TPSSGRTGNIYQGWN
+834 TPSASGRTTGKIYQGWN
-849 SETDTWDMKQSTASQ
+849 PETDSWDIKQSTASQ

-884 KTKNRRKKHQ
+884 KTKPRRKKHQ

>member
-1 MVASQTAVAP
+1 MDLIKEKSEVEDFEEDHAAS
-11 SIVLVNFFRYRRT
+11 RRC
-24 IGRNEIETR
+24 
-33 FGVIAVRGR
+33 
-42 GRGFPAKATERR
+42 
-54 AVRRATRQKLRRR
+54 
-67 SYSTKNGRAR
+67 
-77 RNPQV
+77 
-82 NPKRP
+82 
-87 LRRNVFDGRKMS
+87 M
-99 EETEQDA
+99 
-106 SSNWELNG
+106 
-114 LNSLDLWDYTVEL
+114 LD
-127 ECLQGTEDL
+127 DL

-220 KTLCSNIE
+220 KTMCSNIE
-228 TLEGRCEELQ
+228 TLESKCEELQ
-238 KTVDDLNAQLEIV
+238 KIVDDLNAQLEIY

-259 DGVDRPREKESKP
+259 EIEKPKEKVVEASLSVKKP
-272 VETVA
+272 DV
-277 QNTKRP
+277 
-283 SVNSTPVKV
+283 SSTPVKTV
-292 SPIPELTKED
+292 APLPELTKED
-302 EDLLRLSDELRENKA
+302 EDLLRLSDELRENKV

-331 QLASMV
+331 QLASV
-337 QENNR
+337 IQENNR
-342 LQEQMRNWHQRDD
+342 LQEQFRNWHQRED

-367 DEVRQG
+367 EEVRQG

-385 GDDMSSILDGDDDDR
+385 GDDMSSMLDGDDDDR

-406 ILTPTGQDSP
+406 ILPASGQDSP
-416 REDHVTSKL
+416 RDDLVSAKL
-425 IKFDNAKEKLLQGI
+425 VKFDNAKEKLLQGM
-439 WAKKDD
+439 WANKED
-445 GQENP
+445 GHDNP

-475 KESSPPQNQSGPL
+475 KTPLPIVNPSGPL
-488 SLQDALQ
+488 SLQDELQ
-495 TSGDYS
+495 TSSDYS
-501 QFSVKDTDE
+501 QFNVKDTDE
-510 ESGHGEEAPKDNQP
+510 ESGHGEEAQKGINQA
-524 KKAEPT
+524 KKAET

-615 AENKDEGERLPLLD
+615 AENKDEGEQLPLLD
-629 DTAANKVP
+629 DTTAGKVP

-642 TEEPLGNFTDDTQ
+642 NEELPGNFTDDTQ
-655 SVLSSAMSEQSLP
+655 SVLSSVMSEQSIP
-668 VSDMTAP
+668 VSDITVP
-675 ETPTLKEMEIPA
+675 DTPTIK
-687 AEPAKKQETERKREE
+687 
-702 SKPATEAHVERAK
+702 
-715 GAERKK
+715 
-721 TADENKRE
+721 
-729 TEKEKEREKENDK
+729 EKEKPQPEIKKKEEKSKNKENKPVVDNTTEKPKPTQTKEKEQKEGKKQKEEKENEKEK

-764 RHRNRKQS
+764 RHRNRKHS

-782 FPTPP
+782 FPSPP

-793 QSNRKRR
+793 SSNKKKRE
-800 DYRPIEAS
+800 YRPIEVS

-819 GNTVQFYNRNMVHSP
+819 GSTLQFYNRNLNSP
-834 TPSSGRTGNIYQGWN
+834 TPSASGRTGKIYQGWN
-849 SETDTWDMKQSTASQ
+849 SETDTWDIKQSTASQ

-884 KTKNRRKKHQ
+884 KTKTRRKKHQ

>member
-1 MVASQTAVAP
+1 
-11 SIVLVNFFRYRRT
+11 
-24 IGRNEIETR
+24 
-33 FGVIAVRGR
+33 
-42 GRGFPAKATERR
+42 
-54 AVRRATRQKLRRR
+54 
-67 SYSTKNGRAR
+67 
-77 RNPQV
+77 
-82 NPKRP
+82 
-87 LRRNVFDGRKMS
+87 MS
-99 EETEQDA
+99 EEQEQCD
-106 SSNWELNG
+106 SFNSWELNG

-206 HRLAVDHAADKKHI
+206 HRLAVDHAAEKKHI
-220 KTLCSNIE
+220 KTLCANIE
-228 TLEGRCEELQ
+228 TLESKCEDLQ
-238 KTVDDLNAQLEIV
+238 KTVDDLNAQLEIS

-259 DGVDRPREKESKP
+259 EIEKPKEKEKS
-272 VETVA
+272 VELTLSVKKSDVSSTPIKTVA
-277 QNTKRP
+277 P
-283 SVNSTPVKV
+283 L
-292 SPIPELTKED
+292 PELTKED
-302 EDLLRLSDELRENKA
+302 EDLLRLSDELRESKV

-342 LQEQMRNWHQRDD
+342 LHDQFRNWQQRED

-367 DEVRQG
+367 EEVRQG

-385 GDDMSSILDGDDDDR
+385 GDDMSSMLDGDDDDR

-406 ILTPTGQDSP
+406 ILPPSGQDSP
-416 REDHVTSKL
+416 REDLVTNKL
-425 IKFDNAKEKLLQGI
+425 VKFDNAKEKLLQGI
-439 WAKKDD
+439 WANKED
-445 GQENP
+445 GHDNP

-464 QLSQVKNIRKN
+464 QLSQVKNIRKTKQTTLPSN
-475 KESSPPQNQSGPL
+475 QNPCGPL
-488 SLQDALQ
+488 SLQDELQ

-510 ESGHGEEAPKDNQP
+510 ESGHGEEAQKGVSQP
-524 KKAEPT
+524 KKVDTT

-615 AENKDEGERLPLLD
+615 AENKDDGEQLPLLD
-629 DTAANKVP
+629 DTTAGKVP

-642 TEEPLGNFTDDTQ
+642 NEEAPGNFTDDTQ
-655 SVLSSAMSEQSLP
+655 SVLSSVMSEQSIP
-668 VSDMTAP
+668 VSDITVP
-675 ETPTLKEMEIPA
+675 DTPTLKEKEIPQPEVA
-687 AEPAKKQETERKREE
+687 NKEENGNKENKPVAESTTEKPKPSPARQPKE
-702 SKPATEAHVERAK
+702 HVSERARDQTDGQK
-715 GAERKK
+715 
-721 TADENKRE
+721 
-729 TEKEKEREKENDK
+729 EKEKERKEKERKEEK

-764 RHRNRKQS
+764 RHRNRKHS
-772 QERQGADSPV
+772 QDRQGADSPV
-782 FPTPP
+782 FPSPP

-793 QSNRKRR
+793 SSNKKRR
-800 DYRPIEAS
+800 DYRPIEVS
-808 PLVRASETEWN
+808 PLARATENEWN
-819 GNTVQFYNRNMVHSP
+819 GSTLQFYNRNLNSP
-834 TPSSGRTGNIYQGWN
+834 TPSASGRTGKIYQGWN
-849 SETDTWDMKQSTASQ
+849 PETDSWDIKQSTASQ

-884 KTKNRRKKHQ
+884 KTKPRRKKHQ

>member
-1 MVASQTAVAP
+1 MDVAKEKTGFQDDFGDDDCNS
-11 SIVLVNFFRYRRT
+11 RRC
-24 IGRNEIETR
+24 
-33 FGVIAVRGR
+33 
-42 GRGFPAKATERR
+42 
-54 AVRRATRQKLRRR
+54 
-67 SYSTKNGRAR
+67 
-77 RNPQV
+77 
-82 NPKRP
+82 
-87 LRRNVFDGRKMS
+87 M
-99 EETEQDA
+99 
-106 SSNWELNG
+106 
-114 LNSLDLWDYTVEL
+114 LD
-127 ECLQGTEDL
+127 DL

-166 QAQEIEYLT
+166 QTQEIEYLT
-175 KQTVALREVNDSRLR
+175 KQTAALREVNDSRLR

-220 KTLCSNIE
+220 KTLCGTIE
-228 TLEGRCEELQ
+228 TLENKCEEFQ

-259 DGVDRPREKESKP
+259 ENDKPKENDIKTTES
-272 VETVA
+272 VA
-277 QNTKRP
+277 LNTKN
-283 SVNSTPVKV
+283 VIVTPQK
-292 SPIPELTKED
+292 SLAPLPELTKED
-302 EDLLRLSDELRENKA
+302 EDLLRLSDELRENKV

-331 QLASMV
+331 QLASV
-337 QENNR
+337 IQENNR
-342 LQEQMRNWHQRDD
+342 LQEQLRNWHQRDD

-367 DEVRQG
+367 EEVRQG
-373 QLCIRCLRGVER
+373 QLCVRCLRGMER
-385 GDDMSSILDGDDDDR
+385 DDMSSILDGDDDDR

-406 ILTPTGQDSP
+406 ILTPGQQSP
-416 REDHVTSKL
+416 RDDHVTSKL
-425 IKFDNAKEKLLQGI
+425 VKFDNAKAKLLQGI
-439 WAKKDD
+439 WANKED
-445 GQENP
+445 GHENP

-464 QLSQVKNIRKN
+464 QLSQGKNIRKN
-475 KESSPPQNQSGPL
+475 KPILLPSTQTQSGPI
-488 SLQDALQ
+488 SLQDELQ

-501 QFSVKDTDE
+501 QFNVKDTDE
-510 ESGHGEEAPKDNQP
+510 ESGHGEEAQKENNQQ
-524 KKAEPT
+524 KKVEPT

-615 AENKDEGERLPLLD
+615 AENKDDGEQLPLLD
-629 DTAANKVP
+629 DTTTGKVP

-642 TEEPLGNFTDDTQ
+642 TEEPPGNFTDDTQ
-655 SVLSSAMSEQSLP
+655 SVLSSVMSEQSIP
-668 VSDMTAP
+668 VSDITTP
-675 ETPTLKEMEIPA
+675 ESA
-687 AEPAKKQETERKREE
+687 A
-702 SKPATEAHVERAK
+702 S
-715 GAERKK
+715 
-721 TADENKRE
+721 
-729 TEKEKEREKENDK
+729 KEKEQLNSETVSKPVNNEIKQKNIKENKPLVESTSEKPKETIKEEERNNEKDKEK

-764 RHRNRKQS
+764 RHRNRKHS
-772 QERQGADSPV
+772 QDRQGADSPV
-782 FPTPP
+782 FPSPP

-793 QSNRKRR
+793 SSNKKRR
-800 DYRPIEAS
+800 DYRPIEIS
-808 PLVRASETEWN
+808 PLVKTSEAEWN
-819 GNTVQFYNRNMVHSP
+819 GSTLQFYNRNINSP
-834 TPSSGRTGNIYQGWN
+834 TPSVSGRTGKIYQGYN
-849 SETDTWDMKQSTASQ
+849 SETDSWDIKQSTASQ

>member
-1 MVASQTAVAP
+1 MTEE
-11 SIVLVNFFRYRRT
+11 
-24 IGRNEIETR
+24 NEQCDS
-33 FGVIAVRGR
+33 FN
-42 GRGFPAKATERR
+42 
-54 AVRRATRQKLRRR
+54 
-67 SYSTKNGRAR
+67 S
-77 RNPQV
+77 
-82 NPKRP
+82 
-87 LRRNVFDGRKMS
+87 
-99 EETEQDA
+99 
-106 SSNWELNG
+106 WELNG

-206 HRLAVDHAADKKHI
+206 HRLAVDHSADKKHI

-228 TLEGRCEELQ
+228 GLENKCEELQ
-238 KTVDDLNAQLEIV
+238 KTVDNLNAQLEIV

-259 DGVDRPREKESKP
+259 ENEKPKEKEQKP
-272 VETVA
+272 AEVTIS
-277 QNTKRP
+277 NNKN
-283 SVNSTPVKV
+283 VNITPQK
-292 SPIPELTKED
+292 SIAPLPELTKED
-302 EDLLRLSDELRENKA
+302 EDLLRLSDELRENKV

-331 QLASMV
+331 QLASV
-337 QENNR
+337 IQENNR
-342 LQEQMRNWHQRDD
+342 LQEQLRNWHQRDD

-367 DEVRQG
+367 EEVRQG
-373 QLCIRCLRGVER
+373 QLCIRCLRGMER
-385 GDDMSSILDGDDDDR
+385 DDMSSILDGDDDDR

-406 ILTPTGQDSP
+406 ILTPGQQSP
-416 REDHVTSKL
+416 REDHVTNKL
-425 IKFDNAKEKLLQGI
+425 VKFDNAKEKLLQGI
-439 WAKKDD
+439 WANKED
-445 GQENP
+445 GHDNP

-475 KESSPPQNQSGPL
+475 KSNSFPSAQTQSGPI
-488 SLQDALQ
+488 SLQDELQ
-495 TSGDYS
+495 TSGDYT

-510 ESGHGEEAPKDNQP
+510 ESGHGEEAQKDNMQ
-524 KKAEPT
+524 KKVEST

-576 GEDYRFSIYDDV
+576 GEDYRFSIYDDA

-615 AENKDEGERLPLLD
+615 AENKDDGEQLPLLD
-629 DTAANKVP
+629 DTTIGKVP

-642 TEEPLGNFTDDTQ
+642 TEELPGNLTDDTQ
-655 SVLSSAMSEQSLP
+655 SVLSSVMSEQSIP
-668 VSDMTAP
+668 VSDITAP
-675 ETPTLKEMEIPA
+675 DTPTLKEKEQPIP
-687 AEPAKKQETERKREE
+687 EPVKKPEGKRN
-702 SKPATEAHVERAK
+702 
-715 GAERKK
+715 K
-721 TADENKRE
+721 TENKK
-729 TEKEKEREKENDK
+729 EKPVVENVSEKPKDTEKEREKEKEEEEEKEKEKAKEKEKEKEQDK

-764 RHRNRKQS
+764 RHRNRKHS
-772 QERQGADSPV
+772 QDRQGADSPV
-782 FPTPP
+782 FPSPP

-793 QSNRKRR
+793 SSNKKRR
-800 DYRPIEAS
+800 DYRPIEIS
-808 PLVRASETEWN
+808 PLVKTSEAEWN
-819 GNTVQFYNRNMVHSP
+819 GSTLQFYNRNLNSP
-834 TPSSGRTGNIYQGWN
+834 TPSVSGRTGKIYQGWN
-849 SETDTWDMKQSTASQ
+849 SETDSWDIKQSTASQ